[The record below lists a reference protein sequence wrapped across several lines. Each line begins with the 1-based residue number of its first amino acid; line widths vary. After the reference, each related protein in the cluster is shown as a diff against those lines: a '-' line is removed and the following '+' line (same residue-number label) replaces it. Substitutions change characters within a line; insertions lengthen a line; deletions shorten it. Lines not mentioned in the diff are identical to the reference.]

1 MSEPTFGIT
10 GLTEAK
16 AKELAQ
22 LLALAAKAERL
33 NVMVQA
39 LVEAP
44 ISIATKAN
52 EYAALIQPEEPAND

>member
-33 NVMVQA
+33 NVMV
-39 LVEAP
+39 EAP